1 MSCSVFSSPETWK
14 IYGEYDVVVCG
25 AGTGG
30 IGAAIAA
37 ARAGQKTI
45 IIDQAGY
52 PGGTLTRSLV
62 PHIMGMAIDGK
73 QISGGISDEICRK
86 LEKAGKAKF
95 NVDDP
100 IGSDNTLIGDKEI
113 FRDVMTDTH
122 SFILLTNDLLEES
135 GAERLF
141 YTTIIGAVKKDNKIE
156 SIAVNCLEGQ
166 FLIKGKTFIDA
177 TADANVINFA
187 GGETRTAKPE
197 ESMTK
202 TMIFEMDHTQ
212 FDRQA
217 VIQAFNEEVKKKTLP
232 IAAQDH
238 FMGKTMYDSDQI
250 YLNLTAVNGDAI
262 SSKDMTRMDM
272 ELRQQIEDGVKWY
285 KKYIPGFANCRLT
298 RYPAAV
304 GVRAGRNA
312 VGLDT
317 ITMEDILDN
326 TEVKEPICMG
336 IRRNGDHGTEKF
348 VARWRKDVH
357 GVRAI
362 PMKAIISKNFD
373 NVLMAG
379 RSISCEQK
387 MVTCIRYNAVSL
399 CCGQAAGSLASIAV
413 DMNVPAKDVPY
424 EILKEK
430 LLDQNAI
437 LGPSW

>member
-1 MSCSVFSSPETWK
+1 MSCAIFSSPETWK

-37 ARAGQKTI
+37 ARAGKKTI

-62 PHIMGMAIDGK
+62 PHIMGMAIDHK
-73 QISGGISDEICRK
+73 QISGGIADEICRK

-100 IGSDNTLIGDKEI
+100 IGSDNAFIGDKEI

-122 SFILLTNDLLEES
+122 SFIILANDLLEDS

-141 YTTIIGAVKKDNKIE
+141 YTTIIGAVTKKNKIE

-187 GGETRTAKPE
+187 GGETRKAAPD

-212 FDRQA
+212 FDRETVQK
-217 VIQAFNEEVKKKTLP
+217 AFYEEVKMKTIP
-232 IAAQDH
+232 IKAQDR
-238 FMGKTMYDSDQI
+238 FMGKTMYDTDQI
-250 YLNLTAVNGDAI
+250 HLNLTAVTGDAI
-262 SSKDMTRMDM
+262 NSKDMTRMDM

-285 KKYIPGFANCRLT
+285 KKYIPGFENGRLT

-312 VGLDT
+312 VGIET
-317 ITMEDILDN
+317 ITMEDILEN
-326 TEVKEPICMG
+326 IEVKEPICMG

-348 VARWRKDVH
+348 VASWQKNVH

-362 PMKAIISKNFD
+362 PMKTIISRNFD

-399 CCGQAAGSLASIAV
+399 CCGQAAGNLASISV
-413 DMNVPAKDVPY
+413 EMNLPAKNVPY